1 MYNVHHSIHHQVII
15 MIRSQIY
22 LTENERNSLKNISS
36 ETGRSQSDLIRE
48 AVDTFIKKISKTN
61 NNEKRQEAFGIW
73 KEKIDIPDLREL
85 RNEFDRTF

>member
-1 MYNVHHSIHHQVII
+1 

-22 LTENERNSLKNISS
+22 LTENERASLKNISS

-48 AVDTFIKKISKTN
+48 AVDTFIKKISKKN
-61 NNEKRQEAFGIW
+61 NSEKRQEAFGIW
-73 KEKIDIPDLREL
+73 KEKTDIPDLREL

>member
-1 MYNVHHSIHHQVII
+1 

-22 LTENERNSLKNISS
+22 LTENERDSLKKISR

-48 AVDTFIKKISKTN
+48 AVDIFIKKISKKN

-73 KEKIDIPDLREL
+73 KEKSDFPDLKEL
-85 RNEFDRTF
+85 RNEIDRKF